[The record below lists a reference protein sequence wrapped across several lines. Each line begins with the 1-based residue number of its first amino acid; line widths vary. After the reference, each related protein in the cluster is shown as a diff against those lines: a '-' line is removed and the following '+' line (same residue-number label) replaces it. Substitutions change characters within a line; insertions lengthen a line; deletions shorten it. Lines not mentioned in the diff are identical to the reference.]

1 LQILSS
7 DLLIE
12 MFDLWGKE
20 LKYGKELLLNHYG
33 KSVQDSVRFAG
44 PVGRV
49 KTVVTNHLRK
59 MFWGC
64 IHKGNRTQ
72 YCSQDKFG

>member
-1 LQILSS
+1 
-7 DLLIE
+7 

-49 KTVVTNHLRK
+49 KTVDTNHLRK
-59 MFWGC
+59 MF
-64 IHKGNRTQ
+64 
-72 YCSQDKFG
+72 